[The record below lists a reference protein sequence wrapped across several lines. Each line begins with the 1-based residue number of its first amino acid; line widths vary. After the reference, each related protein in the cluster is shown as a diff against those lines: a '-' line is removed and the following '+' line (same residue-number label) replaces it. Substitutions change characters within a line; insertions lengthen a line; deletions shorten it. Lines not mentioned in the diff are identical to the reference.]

1 MILVA
6 GATGTLG
13 GMVAHSL
20 LARGHDVRVLVRP
33 GADWRGLAEAGAE
46 TVTGDLKDPASLV
59 AACRGVT
66 TVITTANSA
75 ARGGA
80 DTSDSV
86 DRLGNRAL
94 IDAARGAGV
103 EHFVFVSA
111 LGASQD
117 SPVEFLRAKAETE
130 RHLQESGMLWTVL
143 QPNLFMEVWAGMLV
157 VAPIMMGEPLRFVE
171 PASQR
176 HTFVSI
182 RDVAA
187 LTVAAV
193 VDPGAR
199 NRVIAFG
206 GPDALTW
213 LQVAEVAER
222 VAGRSVEVELV
233 PPGSPLGNLPETV
246 VQLAAALE
254 TYDTDVDWSGV
265 AAEFGVRLTPVDAY
279 LAAALATPATA

>member
-1 MILVA
+1 MVLVA

-13 GMVAHSL
+13 GMVVHSL

-33 GADWRGLAEAGAE
+33 GSDWTGLAEAGAE
-46 TVTGDLKDPASLV
+46 AVTGDLKEPASLV

-66 TVITTANSA
+66 AVITTANSA
-75 ARGGA
+75 ARGGG
-80 DTSDSV
+80 DTPHSV

-111 LGASQD
+111 LGVSED

-130 RHLQESGMLWTVL
+130 RHLQESGMVWTVL
-143 QPNLFMEVWAGMLV
+143 QPNLFMEVWVGMLV
-157 VAPIMMGEPLRFVE
+157 VAPIMAGEPVRLVE
-171 PASQR
+171 PASRR
-176 HTFVSI
+176 HTLVSI

-187 LTVAAV
+187 LTVAALL
-193 VDPGAR
+193 DPAAR

-213 LQVAEVAER
+213 PQVAEVAER
-222 VAGRSVEVELV
+222 VVGRGVEVELV
-233 PPGSPLGNLPETV
+233 PPGYPLGPLPETA

-265 AAEFGVRLTPVDAY
+265 AAEFGVRPTSVDAY
-279 LAAALATPATA
+279 LATALATPATA